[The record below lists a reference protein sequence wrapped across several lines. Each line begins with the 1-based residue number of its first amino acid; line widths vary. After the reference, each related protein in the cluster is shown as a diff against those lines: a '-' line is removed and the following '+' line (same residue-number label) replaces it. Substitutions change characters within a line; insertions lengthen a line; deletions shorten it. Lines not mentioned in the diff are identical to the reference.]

1 MILPVIVIV
10 MSDFSVPSWSK
21 YVIGRYFEEDL
32 KRLIWIKLETFR
44 LKLVH
49 ALISNGQTYKYIFHE
64 KKIQINI
71 WPISCLNDSE
81 TQERWL

>member
-10 MSDFSVPSWSK
+10 MSDFFVPSWSK

-32 KRLIWIKLETFR
+32 KRLFWMKLETFR

-49 ALISNGQTYKYIFHE
+49 ALISIGQNFH
-64 KKIQINI
+64 K
-71 WPISCLNDSE
+71 
-81 TQERWL
+81 